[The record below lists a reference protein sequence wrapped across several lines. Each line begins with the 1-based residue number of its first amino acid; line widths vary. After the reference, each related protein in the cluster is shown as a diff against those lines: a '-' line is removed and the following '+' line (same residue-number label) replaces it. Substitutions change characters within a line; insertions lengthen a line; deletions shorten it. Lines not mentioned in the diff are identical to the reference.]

1 MSKAFIITGA
11 FGHIGFELCKI
22 LLEEGHFVIMTD
34 NVECQHSNKSLQYLE
49 QRGYENFLFS
59 ELDLTQPSKI
69 VKFCSEI
76 KKSFNE
82 INGLVN
88 LAAYTGSS
96 KLENWDVKAYEQRS
110 IVWSDVFQL
119 NLFAI
124 FDLCQHLYP
133 ILRISPGSSIV
144 NISSIYAQFAPNW
157 SLYKDTELTNPAGYG
172 ASKAGLEY
180 LTKWLASSYAPN
192 VRVNAIAPG
201 GIYRGQSEVF
211 VRKYNQKNYL
221 GRMATEHE
229 IVGPIRFLLSEEA
242 SYINGQILNVDGG
255 WKN

>member
-1 MSKAFIITGA
+1 MPKTFIITGA

-22 LLEEGHFVIMTD
+22 LLDEGHFIIMTD
-34 NVECQHSNKSLQYLE
+34 NVGSRHSMKSLQDLE
-49 QRGYENFLFS
+49 QRGYQNFSFS

-69 VKFCSEI
+69 SKFCTKI

-96 KLENWDVKAYEQRS
+96 KLENWDVQASEQRS
-110 IVWSDVFQL
+110 LVWSDVFQL
-119 NLFAI
+119 NLFSI

-133 ILRISPGSSIV
+133 ILKISPGASIV
-144 NISSIYAQFAPNW
+144 NISSIYAQYAPNW
-157 SLYKDTELTNPAGYG
+157 SLYVDTELTNPAGYG

-192 VRVNAIAPG
+192 VRVNAVAPG
-201 GIYRGQSEVF
+201 GIYRGQSEIF
-211 VRKYNQKNYL
+211 VGKYNDKNYL
-221 GRMATEHE
+221 GRMATERE
-229 IVGPIRFLLSEEA
+229 IVAPIQFLLSEQA